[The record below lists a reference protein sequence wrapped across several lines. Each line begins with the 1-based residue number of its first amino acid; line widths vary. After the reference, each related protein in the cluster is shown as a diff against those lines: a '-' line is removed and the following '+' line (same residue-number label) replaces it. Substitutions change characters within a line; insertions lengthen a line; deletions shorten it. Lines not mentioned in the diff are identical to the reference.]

1 MGGGGELEVDD
12 VDVVMV
18 ELLVVEGMME
28 ILNMFLVFLVSV
40 ELDGGMV

>member
-1 MGGGGELEVDD
+1 MCVGGGGELEVDD

-28 ILNMFLVFLVSV
+28 I
-40 ELDGGMV
+40 